1 MAGICINEDIA
12 HFYANHPHE
21 DMSREGCAALVD
33 FYAQFPDV
41 AALLFC
47 VNVQRALF
55 NSRSWERV
63 YDGYDPDAGAAQP
76 VLQWLEDRVDREL
89 TLGSQGRYWI
99 HNLWLL
105 EQRGV
110 DHVECW
116 LARCRQHDIEGWL
129 SMRMN
134 DLHFNDIPAAFWHCS
149 FWRQRPD
156 LWVVPH
162 DETGSGRA
170 FDYGHAE
177 VRQHHM
183 KLIRELLER
192 YDLYGLELDWIRTM
206 PYFAAG
212 AEEQG
217 RQILTDF
224 IAEVRQLADA
234 AAARLGHPVQIGAR
248 VPSCPEAGRALG
260 LDGITWAREGLVD
273 QLVLSSLV
281 WVVEFDMPIAAWRR
295 ELGALPVSLAAQFG
309 TSSIAFP
316 AAQERGADAA
326 VPATPEYMRGA
337 AAAAFDQGA
346 DRVYLFNHCYFE
358 SEFARRERYCRIL
371 ESIGSPAALAG
382 KARRHALTYAEIAA
396 PDESPR
402 AALPA
407 ALRAGETTTLEL
419 NSGPIPDL
427 EWAALVLGFDDR
439 DKSPQPLDLEIQ
451 VNGARCSYLAVVSP
465 GEPPGD
471 LPAMASPRMSFIIP
485 SGTLKAGRNRVEI
498 GCSQGA
504 GTIVWC
510 EIYCA

>member
-21 DMSREGCAALVD
+21 DMTPEGCDRLVD
-33 FYAQFPDV
+33 FYAQFSDV

-47 VNVQRALF
+47 INVQRALF

-63 YDGYDPDAGAAQP
+63 YDGYDPEAGPNQP
-76 VLQWLEDRVDREL
+76 VLQWLENGIDREL

-110 DHVECW
+110 DHVERW
-116 LARCRQHDIEGWL
+116 LARCQHCNIEGWL

-134 DLHFNDIPAAFWHCS
+134 DLHFNNILDAFWHS
-149 FWRQRPD
+149 TFWRQRPD

-162 DETGSGRA
+162 DPSGHGRA
-170 FDYGHAE
+170 FDYSHAE

-183 KLIRELLER
+183 KLIREVLEC

-206 PYFAAG
+206 PYFAPG
-212 AEEQG
+212 AERQG

-234 AAARLGHPVQIGAR
+234 AAKRLGHPVKVGVR
-248 VPSCPEAGRALG
+248 VPSRPESGRRLG
-260 LDGITWAREGLVD
+260 LDGLTWAREGLVD

-281 WVVEFDMPIAAWRR
+281 WVIEFDMPIDEWKRQ
-295 ELGALPVSLAAQFG
+295 LGDAPVSLVAQFG
-309 TSSIAFP
+309 TTSHSFP
-316 AAQERGADAA
+316 GAQERGADGS
-326 VPATPEYMRGA
+326 VQATPEYLRGA
-337 AAAAFDQGA
+337 AAAAFHQGA

-358 SEFARRERYCRIL
+358 SEFARRDRYCRIL

-382 KARRHALTYAEIAA
+382 KPRRHAITYPEITA
-396 PDESPR
+396 PDES
-402 AALPA
+402 AGAVLPVT
-407 ALRAGETTTLEL
+407 LSAGKTATLHT
-419 NSGPIPDL
+419 NTGPIPDM
-427 EWAALVLGFDDR
+427 EWAAVVLGFDR
-439 DKSPQPLDLEIQ
+439 QEKSPDPLDLEVR
-451 VNGARCSYLAVVSP
+451 VNGAVSHYLAVVSP

-471 LPAMASPRMSFIIP
+471 LPAMTEPRMSFIIP
-485 SGTLKAGRNRVEI
+485 KGAVIVGRNTTEI
-498 GCSQGA
+498 SCSRGE

-510 EIYCA
+510 EIYIA